1 VVGSFAVG
9 LAVIAGLV
17 LVYEFFW
24 WVIGTIVLVLA
35 IYILY
40 DNLRELT
47 RPSGAGV
54 HVVPPTNRS
63 GNRPGNG
70 PGDGAGSPT
79 PPSA

>member
-1 VVGSFAVG
+1 M
-9 LAVIAGLV
+9 

-54 HVVPPTNRS
+54 HGRAAHNPLRQ
-63 GNRPGNG
+63 
-70 PGDGAGSPT
+70 
-79 PPSA
+79 